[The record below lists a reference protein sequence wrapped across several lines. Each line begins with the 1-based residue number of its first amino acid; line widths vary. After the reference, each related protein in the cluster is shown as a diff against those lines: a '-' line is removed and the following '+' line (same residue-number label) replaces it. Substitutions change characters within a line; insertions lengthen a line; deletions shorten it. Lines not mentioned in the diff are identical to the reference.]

1 MGNFVALISGGQFSR
16 IYYGQAHEQS
26 HNTIQ
31 FIIGPIDF
39 VKVERSPEI
48 FECLEQVGSKSTKMK
63 PTTMKII
70 LHIMLCFG
78 ETILP

>member
-39 VKVERSPEI
+39 VKVERSRDQK
-48 FECLEQVGSKSTKMK
+48 FSNV
-63 PTTMKII
+63 
-70 LHIMLCFG
+70 
-78 ETILP
+78 